1 MKYREEY
8 DSMGKVLVPEGAY
21 YGAQTQRAVDN
32 FSVSGLH
39 FSSPF
44 IRALGMIKKHAAAVN
59 RDLGLLEPGMA
70 EAIMTAAQEVVE
82 GKLNDHFV
90 VDVFQTGSG
99 TSTNMNANEVIAGR
113 ANELLTGKRGG
124 KTPVHPNDHVNLGQ
138 SSNDVIPSVIHIAT
152 LLEIRGGLLPAMEL
166 LHGALKE
173 RSEAFREIRKIGR
186 THLQDAVPMTLGQ
199 EFSGYARQVELDMDR
214 IRGAGKSLMEL
225 ALGGTAVGTG
235 MNTHPHFP
243 IQVIRRIS
251 EETGCD
257 FREAKDHFAAQAGQ
271 EALVEMSGAL
281 KTYGVSLVKI
291 ANDIRW
297 LSSGPRCGLGE
308 LSLPAL
314 QPGSSIMPGKVNPVI
329 PEVVLQV
336 AGQVIGNDAA
346 VTFGAQAGNL
356 ELNVMLPM
364 MAYNLLQT
372 IHLLGAA
379 TRSFAEKAIK
389 GISANVEKCA
399 SNLEQSLALVTALVP
414 VIGYDA
420 AAGLAKKAYEKK
432 KTIREVALE
441 EHVLSDQEV
450 HRILDATIGLKPKP

>member
-8 DSMGKVLVPEGAY
+8 DAMGKVLVLEDAY
-21 YGAQTQRAVDN
+21 YGAQTQRAADN

-39 FSSPF
+39 FSPPF
-44 IRALGMIKKHAAAVN
+44 IRAVGMIKKHAAGVN
-59 RDLGLLEPGMA
+59 RDLGLLEPGKA
-70 EAIMTAAQEVVE
+70 EAIMTAAQEVGE
-82 GKLNDHFV
+82 GKLDDHFV

-138 SSNDVIPSVIHIAT
+138 SSNDVIPSAIHIAT
-152 LLEIRGGLLPAMEL
+152 LLEIRGRLLPAMES
-166 LHGALKE
+166 LHGALME

-199 EFSGYARQVELDMDR
+199 EFSGYARQVEWDMDR
-214 IRGAGKSLMEL
+214 IRGAGQGLMEL

-235 MNTHPHFP
+235 MNTHPHFAT
-243 IQVIRRIS
+243 QVISRIS

-257 FREAKDHFAAQAGQ
+257 FREAKNHFAAQAGQ
-271 EALVEMSGAL
+271 DALVETSGVL
-281 KTYGVSLVKI
+281 KTYSVSLTKI

-308 LSLPAL
+308 LNLPAL

-346 VTFGAQAGNL
+346 ITFGAQAGNL

-364 MAYNLLQT
+364 MAYNLLQS

-379 TRSFAEKAIK
+379 TRSFAEKCIK

-414 VIGYDA
+414 AIGYDA
-420 AAGLAKKAYEKK
+420 AASLAKKAYEEK

-441 EHVLSDQEV
+441 EHVLPDPEV
-450 HRILDATIGLKPKP
+450 HRILDTAIGGKPKP

>member
-8 DSMGKVLVPEGAY
+8 DAMGKVLVPEDAY
-21 YGAQTQRAVDN
+21 YGAQTQRAADN
-32 FSVSGLH
+32 FPVSGLH
-39 FSSPF
+39 FSFPF
-44 IRALGMIKKHAAAVN
+44 IGALGMIKKHAAGVN
-59 RDLGLLEPGMA
+59 RDLGLLEPGKA
-70 EAIMTAAQEVVE
+70 GAIVTAAREVEE
-82 GKLNDHFV
+82 GKLNDQFV

-124 KTPVHPNDHVNLGQ
+124 KIPVHPNDHVNLGQ
-138 SSNDVIPSVIHIAT
+138 SSNDVIPSAIHIAT
-152 LLEIRGGLLPAMEL
+152 LLEIRGRLLPAMEL
-166 LHGALKE
+166 LHGALVE

-199 EFSGYARQVELDMDR
+199 EFSGYARQVEWDMDR
-214 IRGAGKSLMEL
+214 IRGAGQGLMEL

-235 MNTHPHFP
+235 MNTHPHFAT
-243 IQVIRRIS
+243 QVISRIS

-257 FREAKDHFAAQAGQ
+257 FREAKNHFAAQAGQ
-271 EALVEMSGAL
+271 DALVETSGAL
-281 KTYGVSLVKI
+281 KTYAVTLIKI

-308 LSLPAL
+308 LNLPAL

-346 VTFGAQAGNL
+346 ITFGAQAGNL

-364 MAYNLLQT
+364 MAYNLLQSVY
-372 IHLLGAA
+372 ILGTA
-379 TRSFAEKAIK
+379 TRSFAEKCVK

-414 VIGYDA
+414 AIGYDA
-420 AAGLAKKAYEKK
+420 AAGLAKKAYEEK

-441 EHVLSDQEV
+441 DHVLPDPEV
-450 HRILDATIGLKPKP
+450 HRILDAAIGGKPKP